1 MHRGNVH
8 ALQLTRLAEEQIW
21 GSIADILKKQQDDT
35 RIDVVIS
42 TAWDSE
48 EGGSRRKAK
57 VKPMRIERK
66 YFEVPL
72 YIILRSEDNS
82 GYKDLFDESTHHV
95 TKVQINIDCS
105 EERNLIGMQL
115 EVLWQRG
122 MAGPENRNALGKFL
136 TEFEHIDR
144 DLADLRL
151 GGWHGTP
158 FARYEIASTMK
169 FKESSNKRPRQ
180 QTDPYSQSL
189 FENFAIT
196 AIGLILGRFPW
207 SASDDE
213 DRLKIDAVW
222 CKAVSPLLE
231 QSFAWHNLLTNYE
244 NYYPSVRL
252 ALGPQVE
259 VAPCLTFLVTQRLL
273 EFVVGRNS
281 AHARHS
287 ADNVCKSVTFL
298 FFFVIQHSL
307 DRVDKVTKRRSTSRS
322 TAYATSVEERSAA
335 ENLGLPLLVVAL
347 AFACLV
353 QRGRASLRFEGLDIG
368 LNKASIALLGRM
380 PGAVLAYV
388 PPAVA
393 LLSDG
398 HAKKLT
404 DQLQDLVVLWCL
416 QQKKMDNGCLD
427 FEAKLAKVAQ
437 KSRVDFQKTLAAA
450 VLARLEDEA
459 KEAAMPGTRKK
470 AKGKWRKYD
479 DEGLSDLIRKTVSET
494 PAAYT
499 AAKQLLCEFP
509 LHPLKSTE
517 MSWARHSR
525 EADARALERAEAA
538 EAADGAD
545 GRGAAQRQG
554 KARSRDRS
562 VGGAARRAPWRDL
575 CSDRRRPRPGL
586 VPPVG
591 APRARSCPQRAS
603 SGRRRL
609 GGPLDLPPS

>member
-1 MHRGNVH
+1 MSKSAAGLRYPHGALGGGFRVDLGAVVRDAGMAPVVGAAAGHARPLRAIERQRQWPRPQGALPDRHRREQRQGDDEGHLGTCWPLGREGVLYRAAFGRQHGLGAKYRPRFHESRRRQAERPDAPQILAPRLAGSSPTEPAVELEVFAKNHPLLPRDEPILSDIDGPHYFPEISILQYSVKQLVEMHRGNVH

-169 FKESSNKRPRQ
+169 FKESRNKRPRQ

-207 SASDDE
+207 SASD
-213 DRLKIDAVW
+213 
-222 CKAVSPLLE
+222 VSSP
-231 QSFAWHNLLTNYE
+231 
-244 NYYPSVRL
+244 
-252 ALGPQVE
+252 
-259 VAPCLTFLVTQRLL
+259 VASIRRHLV
-273 EFVVGRNS
+273 EFV
-281 AHARHS
+281 
-287 ADNVCKSVTFL
+287 L
-298 FFFVIQHSL
+298 
-307 DRVDKVTKRRSTSRS
+307 
-322 TAYATSVEERSAA
+322 
-335 ENLGLPLLVVAL
+335 
-347 AFACLV
+347 
-353 QRGRASLRFEGLDIG
+353 
-368 LNKASIALLGRM
+368 
-380 PGAVLAYV
+380 
-388 PPAVA
+388 
-393 LLSDG
+393 
-398 HAKKLT
+398 
-404 DQLQDLVVLWCL
+404 
-416 QQKKMDNGCLD
+416 
-427 FEAKLAKVAQ
+427 
-437 KSRVDFQKTLAAA
+437 
-450 VLARLEDEA
+450 
-459 KEAAMPGTRKK
+459 
-470 AKGKWRKYD
+470 
-479 DEGLSDLIRKTVSET
+479 
-494 PAAYT
+494 
-499 AAKQLLCEFP
+499 
-509 LHPLKSTE
+509 
-517 MSWARHSR
+517 
-525 EADARALERAEAA
+525 
-538 EAADGAD
+538 
-545 GRGAAQRQG
+545 
-554 KARSRDRS
+554 
-562 VGGAARRAPWRDL
+562 
-575 CSDRRRPRPGL
+575 RRREPL
-586 VPPVG
+586 FVYETT
-591 APRARSCPQRAS
+591 APSTFA
-603 SGRRRL
+603 
-609 GGPLDLPPS
+609 